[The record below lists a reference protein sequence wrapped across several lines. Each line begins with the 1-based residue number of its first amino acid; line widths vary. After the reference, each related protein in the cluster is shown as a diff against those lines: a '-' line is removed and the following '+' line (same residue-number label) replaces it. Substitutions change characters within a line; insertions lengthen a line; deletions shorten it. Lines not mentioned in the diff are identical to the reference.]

1 MAPNNFIF
9 DTGLRG
15 YHVYRDQWKPYISQ
29 PINFDQENDNIHDN
43 FAVAGSG
50 LLPRAQNV
58 TIVGHIPRELSRYIW
73 FALELGAKVTGTVK
87 SDRHRPSPLLQ
98 GGLEIPVTV
107 KVKWE
112 DGRKLNILK
121 EKVSSVGYSMEEPY
135 KDDSE
140 VILKKILVDRNQDEQ
155 DDLSNDDISYGNDE
169 NAVES
174 EEEGIKKKKFARI
187 QISSDEED

>member
-1 MAPNNFIF
+1 M
-9 DTGLRG
+9 
-15 YHVYRDQWKPYISQ
+15 
-29 PINFDQENDNIHDN
+29 
-43 FAVAGSG
+43 
-50 LLPRAQNV
+50 
-58 TIVGHIPRELSRYIW
+58 
-73 FALELGAKVTGTVK
+73 
-87 SDRHRPSPLLQ
+87 
-98 GGLEIPVTV
+98 TV

-112 DGRKLNILK
+112 DGHKLNILK

-174 EEEGIKKKKFARI
+174 EEEGDNEEEGGDNEEEGGIKKKKFARI